1 MKKIISYTYSIRLI
15 NDECCVTWHTQQDL
29 AESRDPFFAV
39 KRLTTTPQK
48 IGKASPHTDTDN
60 SNDYYWSKDPW
71 LLIDG
76 RILIRDK
83 DNDKNLAIFISS
95 DSQSPPYFF
104 KDAHTYKAAVLA
116 LSIKPD
122 PQDEKTPLQS
132 YFYNHKNHLKLN
144 SLALLKRLLIMND
157 ERVEAL
163 VTMDPLNE
171 GSLKI
176 TPKGYE
182 FFQECLESIT
192 SLQIQTTVN
201 VTIHTTIESPRRQ
214 GF

>member
-1 MKKIISYTYSIRLI
+1 
-15 NDECCVTWHTQQDL
+15 
-29 AESRDPFFAV
+29 
-39 KRLTTTPQK
+39 
-48 IGKASPHTDTDN
+48 
-60 SNDYYWSKDPW
+60 
-71 LLIDG
+71 
-76 RILIRDK
+76 
-83 DNDKNLAIFISS
+83 
-95 DSQSPPYFF
+95 
-104 KDAHTYKAAVLA
+104 
-116 LSIKPD
+116 
-122 PQDEKTPLQS
+122 
-132 YFYNHKNHLKLN
+132 
-144 SLALLKRLLIMND
+144 MND

-163 VTMDPLNE
+163 VTMGPLNE